1 VQNIVSA
8 SEEHHEEA
16 SVAKHISNNNYM
28 NANPSN
34 IIPIPSGMCIPDC
47 TGDAT
52 VVADL
57 GQESAKERHGDFN
70 ETRDSE
76 VCSEITKTK
85 SSLSQSSVDEIDSAS
100 QGQESVATKY
110 DQEHDLPADSASV
123 LQNTNK
129 ATEIKMPEYMN
140 LAVNMGHDAI
150 NNLGAIPKKLPAPP
164 VPPRGMI
171 FRHFA
176 QMRDFAQM
184 L

>member
-1 VQNIVSA
+1 
-8 SEEHHEEA
+8 
-16 SVAKHISNNNYM
+16 VAKHISNNNYM

-47 TGDAT
+47 AADDTT

-57 GQESAKERHGDFN
+57 GQENAKERHGDLN

-76 VCSEITKTK
+76 ACSEITKMK
-85 SSLSQSSVDEIDSAS
+85 PSMSQSSVDEIDSVS
-100 QGQESVATKY
+100 QGQESVGMKY
-110 DQEHDLPADSASV
+110 DQEHVPADSANV
-123 LQNTNK
+123 LRNTSK
-129 ATEIKMPEYMN
+129 VTETKMPEYMN

-150 NNLGAIPKKLPAPP
+150 NSLGAIPKKLPAPP

-171 FRHFA
+171 FRNFA
-176 QMRDFAQM
+176 QMYIANIQI